1 MNSAFVNIKVDREER
16 PDIDNV
22 YMAAAMMMNGGGGW
36 PLTVIMTPDKKP
48 FFSGTYFPKES
59 RFGRMGMKELIPR
72 VTEVWKTKRA
82 EAESSGEQVRAA
94 LEREESAAPGSELD
108 EAALRLGREQLAR
121 RFDAKLGGFGN
132 APKFPTPHNLI
143 FLLRYWHRTGDAEA
157 LAMAEKTLTGMRLGG
172 MYDQVGFGFHR
183 LPGGFV
189 NLRPFSSL
197 FSSDLAIDLG
207 TANTLVF
214 ASGRGI
220 VVDEPSMVAVNRSTG
235 DVEAVGK
242 EAKDMLGRTPGN
254 ISAIRPMREGV
265 IADFKTTEKMLT
277 YFIQKAHQ
285 RKMWVHPRIVIG
297 VPSEITQVEKRA
309 VIESA
314 TRAKASEVHLVE
326 QAMVA
331 AVGAGMP
338 VTEPGGNLVVDIGG
352 GTTDIAVISLSG
364 IVYARSVKV
373 AGHVMDQAIVD
384 YVRSRYNL
392 MIGERTAETI
402 KIEIGSAA
410 PLDRSTTLEV
420 KGRDLIEGIPK
431 SLSLTDTEI
440 RDALADKVN
449 TIVKFIRTALES
461 TPPELSADIIDR
473 GIVLTGGGALLRNL
487 DRRISDETGL
497 PVSLAENPL
506 ASVVLGTGK
515 MLDDFKLLRK
525 VSVN

>member
-1 MNSAFVNIKVDREER
+1 
-16 PDIDNV
+16 
-22 YMAAAMMMNGGGGW
+22 
-36 PLTVIMTPDKKP
+36 
-48 FFSGTYFPKES
+48 
-59 RFGRMGMKELIPR
+59 
-72 VTEVWKTKRA
+72 
-82 EAESSGEQVRAA
+82 
-94 LEREESAAPGSELD
+94 
-108 EAALRLGREQLAR
+108 
-121 RFDAKLGGFGN
+121 
-132 APKFPTPHNLI
+132 
-143 FLLRYWHRTGDAEA
+143 
-157 LAMAEKTLTGMRLGG
+157 
-172 MYDQVGFGFHR
+172 
-183 LPGGFV
+183 
-189 NLRPFSSL
+189 
-197 FSSDLAIDLG
+197 
-207 TANTLVF
+207 
-214 ASGRGI
+214 
-220 VVDEPSMVAVNRSTG
+220 MVAVNRSTG

-338 VTEPGGNLVVDIGG
+338 VTEPGGDLVVDIGG